1 MAGGGFR
8 GATILRT
15 EEFKREESIDT
26 WGAQGSRAWPVCSK
40 NEEGNMEGGAKVGGR
55 PLRMA
60 GGRTQISSQQ

>member
-60 GGRTQISSQQ
+60 GGRMQISSQQ